1 MEKCPYCGAAAT
13 TAQPAPELSESSA
26 KARCA
31 RCGNQFTPMARR
43 DDEELAGLDEDRPGE
58 DDGSA
63 IAELLSEGKKLY
75 REGKFAEAAVKFR
88 AAADKAPHRKD
99 VLAALAK
106 THSKNNQAYEAL
118 SAYLRILKIDP
129 ENTEALFKSGVL
141 YTHQKRYSHGI
152 EALRKLLAVEPE
164 NEPARLMLR
173 IAEKGADSKAQTGRA
188 PMAAGVTAG
197 AGERAVPGWAE
208 LLAALGRDAWA
219 AVLWLAVPVAI
230 GVVYSMYSS
239 NDGVMKG
246 LLVAVLVYSVFAS
259 VVIHELG
266 HGAAAFLLGD
276 DTAEKAGR
284 LTLDP
289 VKHVSFIGMFVVPAA
304 LYLTAGFVFG
314 WARPVPFDLGRVR
327 GRPGGQAA
335 VAGAGPMAS
344 LALSYAAFT
353 VFIITAAIHN
363 AAYHEAAVAY
373 TVNLTAPFPV
383 GDGAMA
389 PVSFVML
396 ELSAMVSVV
405 SLLIGVFNLIPVA
418 PLDGSWLLASILS
431 PAWSTR
437 IRRSLP
443 IGIVAIVAAV
453 YMGWITYLF
462 YPAYIAL
469 AFYFLVSGAAL

>member
-1 MEKCPYCGAAAT
+1 MEKCPYCGAAAA
-13 TAQPAPELSESSA
+13 TAQPAPEYSESTP

-31 RCGNQFTPMARR
+31 RCGNYFTPAPRR
-43 DDEELAGLDEDRPGE
+43 DEEELAALDEGGPE
-58 DDGSA
+58 KDDGSA
-63 IAELLSEGKKLY
+63 IQELLSEGKKFY
-75 REGKFAEAAVKFR
+75 REGRYAEAAVKFR

-152 EALRKLLAVEPE
+152 EALRKLLSVEPE

-173 IAEKGADSKAQTGRA
+173 IAEKGADLEAQTGRA
-188 PMAAGVTAG
+188 PMAAGMTAG
-197 AGERAVPGWAE
+197 AGAPAGPGWGE
-208 LLAALGRDAWA
+208 LLAALGRDVWA

-230 GVVYSMYSS
+230 GVIYSMYSS
-239 NDGVMKG
+239 NDDVMKG

-276 DTAEKAGR
+276 DTAERAGR

-289 VKHVSFIGMFVVPAA
+289 VKHVSLIGMFVVPAA

-327 GRPGGQAA
+327 GHPGGQAS

-344 LALSYAAFT
+344 LTLSYAAFT
-353 VFIITAAIHN
+353 VFIITAAVHN
-363 AAYHEAAVAY
+363 AAYPEAPVAY
-373 TVNLTAPFPV
+373 TVNLAAPFPV

-389 PVSFVML
+389 PLSFVFL
-396 ELSAMVSVV
+396 EISAMVSVV

-418 PLDGSWLLASILS
+418 PLDGSWLLASVLS
-431 PAWSTR
+431 PAWSAR
-437 IRRSLP
+437 IRNSLP
-443 IGIVAIVAAV
+443 LGIMAIVAAV
-453 YMGWITYLF
+453 YMGWIMYVF

-469 AFYFLVSGAAL
+469 AFYHLVSGAAL